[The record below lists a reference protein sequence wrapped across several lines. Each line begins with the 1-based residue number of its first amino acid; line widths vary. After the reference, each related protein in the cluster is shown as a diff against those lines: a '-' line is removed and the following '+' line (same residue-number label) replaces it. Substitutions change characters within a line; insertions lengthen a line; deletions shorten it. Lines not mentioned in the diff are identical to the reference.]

1 MGILE
6 GVTSQD
12 KAHHSTGAEEKDT
25 YLTKSKTIFI
35 ELYITVSS
43 LRDPQQLLGIL
54 VVFTGEGNSKFHILA
69 GNYYLIT
76 LI

>member
-12 KAHHSTGAEEKDT
+12 KAHHSTGVEEKDT

-43 LRDPQQLLGIL
+43 LRNDRRKNGRKKGQTVDFIITDVG
-54 VVFTGEGNSKFHILA
+54 SK
-69 GNYYLIT
+69 
-76 LI
+76 

>member
-35 ELYITVSS
+35 ELYINVSS
-43 LRDPQQLLGIL
+43 LRNERRKNGRKKGQTVDFIITDVG
-54 VVFTGEGNSKFHILA
+54 SK
-69 GNYYLIT
+69 
-76 LI
+76 

>member
-43 LRDPQQLLGIL
+43 LRNDRRKNGRKKGQTVDFIITDVG
-54 VVFTGEGNSKFHILA
+54 SK
-69 GNYYLIT
+69 
-76 LI
+76 